1 MNVPPADPDP
11 MTPPAAPLPEA
22 PLPEAP
28 LPEAEWLRAPVLSG
42 RAVTLGPLREEH
54 AADLC
59 AGATPDTLRFLARGG
74 PVTSDVAGWAAHV
87 AELNALPRRVNFAVR
102 LNGPDGPGA
111 AVGRISFSEVNA
123 ADGWAEIGTML
134 LPAAQGTAVNPES
147 KLLLM
152 TRAFEVLGAGRVQ
165 FKVDARNE
173 RSLRAMTRLGAVREG
188 VLRAYQRRP
197 DGFTRDS
204 VVFSVLA
211 SEWPAVKAG
220 LTARVRSLT

>member
-1 MNVPPADPDP
+1 MGGVNVPPADPDP
-11 MTPPAAPLPEA
+11 MTPPAA

-74 PVTSDVAGWAAHV
+74 PVTADVAGWAAYV
-87 AELNALPRRVNFAVR
+87 AQLNALPRRVNFAVR
-102 LNGPDGPGA
+102 LNAPGVV
-111 AVGRISFSEVNA
+111 VGRVSFSEVNA

-211 SEWPAVKAG
+211 AEWPDVKAG
-220 LTARVRSLT
+220 LTARVQALT

>member
-1 MNVPPADPDP
+1 M
-11 MTPPAAPLPEA
+11 
-22 PLPEAP
+22 
-28 LPEAEWLRAPVLSG
+28 LSG

-74 PVTSDVAGWAAHV
+74 PVTADVAGWAAYV
-87 AELNALPRRVNFAVR
+87 AQLNALPRRVNFAVR
-102 LNGPDGPGA
+102 LNGPGVV
-111 AVGRISFSEVNA
+111 VGRVSFSEVNA

-165 FKVDARNE
+165 FKVGRPQRTQPAGH
-173 RSLRAMTRLGAVREG
+173 GA
-188 VLRAYQRRP
+188 
-197 DGFTRDS
+197 
-204 VVFSVLA
+204 
-211 SEWPAVKAG
+211 AG
-220 LTARVRSLT
+220 RGA

>member
-1 MNVPPADPDP
+1 M
-11 MTPPAAPLPEA
+11 
-22 PLPEAP
+22 
-28 LPEAEWLRAPVLSG
+28 
-42 RAVTLGPLREEH
+42 
-54 AADLC
+54 
-59 AGATPDTLRFLARGG
+59 
-74 PVTSDVAGWAAHV
+74 AGWAAHV

-211 SEWPAVKAG
+211 GEWPAVKAG

>member
-1 MNVPPADPDP
+1 MNVPPVGPDSIV
-11 MTPPAAPLPEA
+11 PPPA

-28 LPEAEWLRAPVLSG
+28 LPEAEWLLAPTLAG
-42 RAVTLGPLREEH
+42 RAVTLEALHAGH
-54 AADLC
+54 AADLH

-74 PVTSDVAGWAAHV
+74 PQEATVDAWAAYL
-87 AELNALPRRVNFAVR
+87 ERLNALPDRVNFAVR
-102 LNGPDGPGA
+102 RNGPGGVPGPT
-111 AVGRISFSEVNA
+111 VGRVSFSEVNA
-123 ADGWAEIGTML
+123 ADGWVEIGTML
-134 LPAAQGTAVNPES
+134 LPAAQGTAVNPEA

-204 VVFSVLA
+204 VMFSVLA
-211 SEWPAVKAG
+211 GEWPAVKAG
-220 LTARVRSLT
+220 LLARLEALSGR